1 MEYFSISRFLF
12 TLMFMKHPSIQ
23 CHRAY
28 KKNYPASYE
37 QRYFDA
43 DIYASMRSNNK
54 RMVVEHA
61 LIHGNCVVIVKP
73 DSDTV
78 ELILDAK

>member
-28 KKNYPASYE
+28 AKNYPPSYE
-37 QRYFDA
+37 SRYFLDTT
-43 DIYASMRSNNK
+43 YASMRSSNK